1 MSLVVVHAQLV
12 YDPLTNSYKPK
23 TTTSSTS
30 TATGSTT
37 ATGSVIKTGS
47 TAWTWSTTWST
58 STWQTVVSSIPKTQT
73 WTTST
78 SPYVIPNPT
87 LYKWTL
93 SAMHIQLDKH
103 TKTVMDKLY
112 THMAN
117 LDISKSESLKE
128 ASQRLRILI
137 CLGIVPPNNNIYDM
151 LQKSAD
157 NLHKSIAIVSTDI
170 HGTIGALEEKMNQ
183 WLLDTLVQQLEV
195 SSMQNKVDSFLTEY
209 TNIVDLFFEV
219 SIWKVEDIEKLFTN
233 LSVEEQKSLT
243 AYTKN
248 NDAYSSVMKAYENF
262 LGKSSFSNIVA
273 APNMHE
279 LIKLNNGLKTY
290 RRSVLLNERQKKIGQ
305 YAPLRAVESVNS
317 LKTSLI
323 QDFSLLFNDKTQ
335 WVLWNIYPI
344 EEILLL
350 NQQIMSLRTA
360 YTDENNGFQ
369 DCRAFVE
376 NPTVATTWP
385 ELEKYMTTLLTE
397 LNSAVNKIATNNTLP
412 KTKEELISGLKKQL
426 MSDGEI
432 IVADLIKNYK
442 VKTQE
447 LLAKEWSELMSI
459 PNPANSL
466 AKIETSVR
474 TYLQKKYFDALEKDA
489 LAAFQDKLG
498 TINAKIEK
506 KLATDQLSK
515 TEIKLMILLQ
525 TIINEFVT
533 L

>member
-1 MSLVVVHAQLV
+1 
-12 YDPLTNSYKPK
+12 
-23 TTTSSTS
+23 
-30 TATGSTT
+30 
-37 ATGSVIKTGS
+37 
-47 TAWTWSTTWST
+47 
-58 STWQTVVSSIPKTQT
+58 
-73 WTTST
+73 
-78 SPYVIPNPT
+78 
-87 LYKWTL
+87 
-93 SAMHIQLDKH
+93 MHIQLDKH

-117 LDISKSESLKE
+117 LDISKSASLKE
-128 ASQRLRILI
+128 ASQRLKILV
-137 CLGIVPPNNNIYDM
+137 CLGIVPPDNNIYDM

-157 NLHKSIAIVSTDI
+157 NLQKSIAIVSTDI

-233 LSVEEQKSLT
+233 LSVEEQKALS

-248 NDAYSSVMKAYENF
+248 NAAYSSVMKAYEDF

-279 LIKLNNGLKTY
+279 LLKLNNWLKTY

-305 YAPLRAVESVNS
+305 YVSLRSVTTVNT

-323 QDFSLLFNDKTQ
+323 QDFSLLFNQKTQ
-335 WVLWNIYPI
+335 DVLWNIYPI

-360 YTDENNGFQ
+360 YTDENNWFQ

-376 NPTVATTWP
+376 NPTVMTTWP
-385 ELEKYMTTLLTE
+385 ELEKYMATLLTD

-412 KTKEELISGLKKQL
+412 KTKEELLTWLKKQL
-426 MSDGEI
+426 MLDGES

-442 VKTQE
+442 LKTQE
-447 LLAKEWSELMSI
+447 ALTKEWSELMSI
-459 PNPANSL
+459 PNPANAF

-474 TYLQKKYFDALEKDA
+474 TYLQKKYLEA
-489 LAAFQDKLG
+489 VEQNTLPAFQEKLAS
-498 TINAKIEK
+498 INAKIEK
-506 KLATDQLSK
+506 KIASDTLSK
-515 TEIKLMILLQ
+515 TQIKLMTLLQ
-525 TIINEFVT
+525 TIINEFASF
-533 L
+533 

>member
-1 MSLVVVHAQLV
+1 MSVVVVHAQLV

-23 TTTSSTS
+23 TTTWSTS
-30 TATGSTT
+30 TTSSTGSKVT
-37 ATGSVIKTGS
+37 TGSVTS
-47 TAWTWSTTWST
+47 TWST
-58 STWQTVVSSIPKTQT
+58 STGQTVVSSIPKTQT
-73 WTTST
+73 WTTSVST

-128 ASQRLRILI
+128 ASQRLRILV
-137 CLGIVPPNNNIYDM
+137 CLGIVPPDNNIYDM

-170 HGTIGALEEKMNQ
+170 HGSIGALEEKMNQ

-219 SIWKVEDIEKLFTN
+219 SIGKVEDIEKLFTN

-248 NDAYSSVMKAYENF
+248 NEAYSSVMKAYENF

-305 YAPLRAVESVNS
+305 YAPLRSVTTVNS
-317 LKTSLI
+317 LNTSLI
-323 QDFSLLFNDKTQ
+323 QDFSLLFNEKTQ
-335 WVLWNIYPI
+335 SVLWNIYPI

-350 NQQIMSLRTA
+350 NQQIMGIRTA
-360 YTDENNGFQ
+360 YTDENNWFQ

-385 ELEKYMTTLLTE
+385 ELEKYMQTLLTD

-412 KTKEELISGLKKQL
+412 KTKEELMSGLKKQL
-426 MSDGEI
+426 MSDGEK

-442 VKTQE
+442 TKTQE
-447 LLAKEWSELMSI
+447 LLTKEWSELMSI

-474 TYLQKKYFDALEKDA
+474 TYLQKKYLEALEKNILPSFQEK
-489 LAAFQDKLG
+489 LAS
-498 TINAKIEK
+498 INTKIEK
-506 KLATDQLSK
+506 RLASDQLSK
-515 TEIKLMILLQ
+515 SQTKLMILLQ

-533 L
+533 F